1 MIILTQEQFDKI
13 IDIEDDTYIEKIRQ
27 CILSEHADLVVH
39 EDEKNLHKRLKEA
52 YRYLIEDLGFKDK
65 KLINSYLYLTAFNRD
80 FHGVPEIKNALEA
93 GENPEQ
99 QYKDILR
106 IIDNLLKRSN

>member
-1 MIILTQEQFDKI
+1 MIILTQEQFDKL
-13 IDIEDDTYIEKIRQ
+13 IDTEDNAHIEKIRQ

-52 YRYLIEDLGFKDK
+52 YRYLIDDLGFKDK
-65 KLINSYLYLTAFNRD
+65 KLIRSYLYLTAFNRD
-80 FHGVPEIKNALEA
+80 FHDAPEIKNALEA

-106 IIDNLLKRSN
+106 IIDNLLKRRN

>member
-1 MIILTQEQFDKI
+1 MIKLTQEQFNKF
-13 IDIEDDTYIEKIRQ
+13 IDAEDDAYIEKVRQ
-27 CILSEHADLVVH
+27 GILSEHTDLLVH

-52 YRYLIEDLGFKDK
+52 YRYLIDDLGFKDE
-65 KLINSYLYLTAFNRD
+65 KLVRSYLYLTAFNLN
-80 FHGVPEIKNALEA
+80 FHNVPEIKNALEA

-106 IIDNLLKRSN
+106 IADNLLKRRN